1 MKSYA
6 LFQEY
11 IWLVNTIHRFGRLAL
26 EEINQKWLDTD
37 MSEGQGIAR
46 STFNR
51 HRDAILDM
59 FGIIIDCDKKDGFRY
74 YIYNEEVLEE
84 DTIQN
89 WMLSTL
95 SVNSMLAENRSVHER
110 IVLEQI
116 PSDGENLHKFIDAM
130 KRGVRVQ
137 INYRRYGADA
147 SKTSMKLEPFF
158 VRLFNRRWYA
168 LVKFPEPTGNIFT
181 LAFDRILSL
190 ELTDEKFVYPKNFD
204 PAGWF
209 RESYGIV
216 RNPEVPVEKVVIRA
230 FGLHVVDPHH
240 HPVSACF
247 QMFSHV
253 DFFRGGPIRPF
264 PDFLTVDIRLKRIIS
279 CNQQFGFIRRGF
291 EVELPEE
298 PDVFRIRSEPSPA
311 PDPRTSPIGSRTVQ
325 LR

>member
-11 IWLVNTIHRFGRLAL
+11 IWLVNTIHRFGRLTL
-26 EEINQKWLDTD
+26 EEINSKWLDTD

-74 YIYNEEVLEE
+74 YIYNEEVLKE

-95 SVNSMLAENRSVHER
+95 SVNSMLAENRSVHDR

-130 KRGVRVQ
+130 KRGVRVY

-204 PAGWF
+204 PSGWF

-230 FGLHVVDPHH
+230 FGKEVNYLRDLPLHHSQKEVEQGDDYTDFELLLSPT
-240 HPVSACF
+240 A
-247 QMFSHV
+247 
-253 DFFRGGPIRPF
+253 DFFSPLLARGAAIKVLQPQWLADEIK
-264 PDFLTVDIRLKRIIS
+264 RLHKES
-279 CNQQFGFIRRGF
+279 L
-291 EVELPEE
+291 ELY
-298 PDVFRIRSEPSPA
+298 
-311 PDPRTSPIGSRTVQ
+311 Q
-325 LR
+325 

>member
-1 MKSYA
+1 MNVYQRIIMKSYA

-11 IWLVNTIHRFGRLAL
+11 IWLVNTIHRFGRLTL
-26 EEINQKWLDTD
+26 EEINSKWLDTD

-95 SVNSMLAENRSVHER
+95 SVNSMLAENRSVHDR

-130 KRGVRVQ
+130 KRGVRVH

-216 RNPEVPVEKVVIRA
+216 RNPEVPVETVVIRA
-230 FGLHVVDPHH
+230 FGKEVNYLRDLPLHHSQKELEQGDDYTDFELLLSPT
-240 HPVSACF
+240 A
-247 QMFSHV
+247 
-253 DFFRGGPIRPF
+253 DFFSPLLARGAAIKVLQPQWLADEIK
-264 PDFLTVDIRLKRIIS
+264 RLHKES
-279 CNQQFGFIRRGF
+279 L
-291 EVELPEE
+291 ELY
-298 PDVFRIRSEPSPA
+298 
-311 PDPRTSPIGSRTVQ
+311 Q
-325 LR
+325 